1 MGGAKTAEQN
11 RAGFQKF
18 YDNPVNRFRYLKA
31 KTMTRIDN
39 KERCMLRTL
48 RKYGLIDYYNEMP
61 SGINVIDKMN
71 EELAEAQKEIEQ
83 LKKKAENLQKILD
96 MTRKTIDHDRKFMLN
111 KSDKKHLFGE
121 MM

>member
-1 MGGAKTAEQN
+1 PFTLDGEERVITFKCFSLQSRSLHAE
-11 RAGFQKF
+11 RFRISCRKF
-18 YDNPVNRFRYLKA
+18 ILVPNSGLTKFPTMTKDNPSSKQE
-31 KTMTRIDN
+31 D
-39 KERCMLRTL
+39 
-48 RKYGLIDYYNEMP
+48 
-61 SGINVIDKMN
+61 DK
-71 EELAEAQKEIEQ
+71 KEIEE